1 MPTANERL
9 LKACE
14 TGNINK
20 AKTALEDGADPNCTD
35 TDLDLTTPLMYAAEA
50 GDAELFALLLENGA
64 LVKQNIEV
72 IAKAYGKPE
81 IQELLI
87 KSDPD
92 FVGSVASN
100 NGHVIGVLR
109 EKRRRG
115 LELKRKTYEEIQDDE
130 IIKESTKYIN
140 YLHSLKQKAISQ
152 MHGSGR
158 SRRRRRKRTYRRR
171 TFKR

>member
-1 MPTANERL
+1 MPTPDERL

-14 TGNINK
+14 RGDTNK
-20 AKTALEDGADPNCTD
+20 AVKALEDGADPNCID
-35 TDLDLTTPLMYAAEA
+35 ADLESTTPLMYAAEA
-50 GDAELFALLLENGA
+50 GNAELLALLLEQGA
-64 LVKQNIEV
+64 LVKNNIEI

-81 IQELLI
+81 IQEMLI

-100 NGHVIGVLR
+100 NGHVIGILR
-109 EKRRRG
+109 EKRRRS
-115 LELKRKTYEEIQDDE
+115 LESKGKTYEEIKDDE
-130 IIKESTKYIN
+130 IIKESTKYID
-140 YLHSLKQKAISQ
+140 YLHLLKQKAISQ
-152 MHGSGR
+152 MRGSGK